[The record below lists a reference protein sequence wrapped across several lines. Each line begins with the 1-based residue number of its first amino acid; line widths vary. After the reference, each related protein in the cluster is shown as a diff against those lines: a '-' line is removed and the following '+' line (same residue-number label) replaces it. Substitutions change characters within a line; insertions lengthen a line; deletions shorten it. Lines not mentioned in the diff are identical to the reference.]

1 MADPAPAAP
10 GRSSA
15 RAAGRR
21 AWRAGGARPQQGREC
36 GGRLR
41 IVGSM
46 RERAPVVRVL
56 VRPGT
61 NPRRPAAI
69 ARWVRWMLPAALLIF
84 SDVTPDALPG
94 DDDVITL
101 DADDV
106 DAGPLSVAS
115 AIQKAL
121 VRR

>member
-1 MADPAPAAP
+1 
-10 GRSSA
+10 
-15 RAAGRR
+15 
-21 AWRAGGARPQQGREC
+21 
-36 GGRLR
+36 
-41 IVGSM
+41 M
-46 RERAPVVRVL
+46 REGAPVVRVL

-61 NPRRPAAI
+61 NPRRPAVI
-69 ARWVRWMLPAALLIF
+69 ARWVRWMLPAALLIV
-84 SDVTPDALPG
+84 SEVSPDALPG
-94 DDDVITL
+94 DDDDVITL